1 MQRRERI
8 MKRFKSPRQ
17 LQRFV
22 NIHDPIANLIHVAR
36 HDIASAIHRELPDI
50 AMQTWRD
57 IARLQA
63 A

>member
-1 MQRRERI
+1 MMQG
-8 MKRFKSPRQ
+8 FKSPRQ

-22 NIHDPIANLIHVAR
+22 LIHDPIANLFLIPH
-36 HDIASAIHRELPDI
+36 HDIASAHHRELRDI